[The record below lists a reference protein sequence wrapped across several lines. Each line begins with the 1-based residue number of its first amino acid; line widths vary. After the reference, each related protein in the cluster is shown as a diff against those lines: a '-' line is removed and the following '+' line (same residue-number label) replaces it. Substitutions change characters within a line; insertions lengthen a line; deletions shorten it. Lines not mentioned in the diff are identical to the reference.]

1 MIKPVTSIL
10 AAALLSL
17 SATISAAVTLPS
29 VLSDGVVLQREQP
42 IKIWGKALPGEQVT
56 VKLKSSKAKTVAD
69 DSGKWS
75 VTLSPLKA
83 GGPYVLTVND
93 ISVNDVLIGDIYLC
107 SGQSNMELMVSRVM
121 DFYADEVESYTN
133 PAIREFKT
141 PKEYAFHGAK
151 DDVSKSEWKKV
162 EPGKVKNFGA
172 LVYFIAKHRDLDQRE
187 LHGQISSPPQP
198 PPHRRG
204 RRIPLTAVQS
214 RKSRFISLVKD
225 HEQVRSR
232 L

>member
-172 LVYFIAKHRDLDQRE
+172 LVYFL
-187 LHGQISSPPQP
+187 
-198 PPHRRG
+198 
-204 RRIPLTAVQS
+204 
-214 RKSRFISLVKD
+214 SLI
-225 HEQVRSR
+225 HI
-232 L
+232 

>member
-17 SATISAAVTLPS
+17 SATISATVTLPS

-83 GGPYVLTVND
+83 GGPYVLTVM
-93 ISVNDVLIGDIYLC
+93 IFPSMTCSSATYIYA
-107 SGQSNMELMVSRVM
+107 R
-121 DFYADEVESYTN
+121 AR
-133 PAIREFKT
+133 AI
-141 PKEYAFHGAK
+141 
-151 DDVSKSEWKKV
+151 W
-162 EPGKVKNFGA
+162 N
-172 LVYFIAKHRDLDQRE
+172 LW
-187 LHGQISSPPQP
+187 
-198 PPHRRG
+198 
-204 RRIPLTAVQS
+204 
-214 RKSRFISLVKD
+214 
-225 HEQVRSR
+225 
-232 L
+232 